1 MELVRWYQFVSS
13 IVINVDFL
21 VPILTVAVLVP
32 DVNSNWY

>member
-21 VPILTVAVLVP
+21 VPILIVAVLVP